1 MRAALVFLILFA
13 LATSTALAQRSRS
26 SAPGIRAADLERL
39 VRERI
44 NDERV
49 NRKLNALGPDPR
61 LSAIARAH
69 SEDMAR
75 RSFFSH
81 VNPDG
86 EDPTARG
93 KHAGYE
99 CHKEFG
105 RVVREGLSEN
115 LYEGSLPRR
124 MEEIVRASVRGW
136 MNSSGHRRNILDK
149 GYDRTGV
156 GAAISGDSIYI
167 TQMFC

>member
-13 LATSTALAQRSRS
+13 VTTPTALAQRSRS
-26 SAPGIRAADLERL
+26 AASGVRVADLERL
-39 VRERI
+39 VHDRI

-49 NRKLNALGPDPR
+49 NHKLNALGVDRR

-75 RSFFSH
+75 RNFFSH

-93 KHAGYE
+93 KHAAYE

-105 RVVREGLSEN
+105 RVVREGLAEN
-115 LYEGSLPRR
+115 LYEGSPPRGTD
-124 MEEIVRASVRGW
+124 EIVRASVRNW
-136 MNSSGHRRNILDK
+136 MNSPGHRRNILEK
-149 GYDRTGV
+149 GYDRTGI
-156 GAAISGDSIYI
+156 GAAISSDRIYI
-167 TQMFC
+167 TQLFC